1 MTGANYL
8 QLEKIS
14 RLLDGQESQ
23 DMERTHNIHQ
33 RIFNDLDMG

>member
-1 MTGANYL
+1 MRGANYL
-8 QLEKIS
+8 QSGKMS

-23 DMERTHNIHQ
+23 DMKRTHNRHQ